1 MASSTALREAEK
13 REKAKA
19 QVQANAEAEVGEGTF
34 AGRRVNVVK
43 LHHIDTYSTKFM
55 SPKDQATLA
64 VDKIDIPEI
73 RLTLSPVPTHPRF
86 YADPGATF
94 YDYESRLSLNDG
106 DEDAF
111 AIFARAF
118 SDGTM
123 WKFVMEDSRSFMI
136 AYGKDVADGTLF
148 VFDLYREPDGDYPDI
163 TTTFA
168 MTFPDTPKPY
178 TEKVVWE
185 YLVTMHE
192 PENRKPKDAD
202 IKEDYAELKEFM
214 RAAIAALGVFPSK
227 L

>member
-19 QVQANAEAEVGEGTF
+19 QVAANAEAEVFDGEF
-34 AGRRVNVVK
+34 AGRQVK
-43 LHHIDTYSTKFM
+43 CVELHHIDTYSTKFM

-73 RLTLSPVPTHPRF
+73 RLTLSPVPIHPRF
-86 YADPGATF
+86 YADPTVVL

-106 DEDAF
+106 DQDAF

-118 SDGTM
+118 SDGAM
-123 WKFVMEDSRSFMI
+123 WKFTMEDSRSFMI
-136 AYGKDVADGTLF
+136 AYGKDVIDGTLF

-163 TTTFA
+163 TATFA
-168 MTFPDTPKPY
+168 MTFPDSSKPY
-178 TEKVVWE
+178 TGEAVWE

-202 IKEDYAELKEFM
+202 IKEDYTELKEFM